1 LGGQI
6 SVSPL
11 LNQLDRFRI
20 ARDPGPIPRLK
31 KGPYPFLRRDT
42 SSVAQYPKC
51 RNRVLPELRRPA
63 WDGTRTFRKQPE
75 ISRGRPIQN
84 CTDAVRLLSELR
96 IASLPGALNPRRR
109 PKRLLQPLHSRLL
122 IGLLVSAALL
132 QPPALEAQTVPVRYM
147 EGTVHGFLVL
157 RTQQGKALAAGDLI
171 QVVRGDRLISQL
183 TFHFKDGSVDD
194 EVTVFSQRDH
204 FRLLRY
210 HHVQKGPAFP
220 HPMDVSIDA
229 STGEVKVRTKD
240 GGKDKV
246 HTERLDLPP
255 DLANGLVLTIL
266 KNIRPDTPETKLSY
280 LVATP
285 KPRLVKLKI
294 TPQGEGTLTTAGS
307 PHRATHYVV
316 KVELGGIAG
325 VVARLIGKQ
334 PKDTHVWILGGKAP
348 TFVKMEGPLYQG
360 APIWRIELTSPV
372 WQQSQHS
379 ER

>member
-1 LGGQI
+1 
-6 SVSPL
+6 
-11 LNQLDRFRI
+11 
-20 ARDPGPIPRLK
+20 
-31 KGPYPFLRRDT
+31 
-42 SSVAQYPKC
+42 
-51 RNRVLPELRRPA
+51 
-63 WDGTRTFRKQPE
+63 
-75 ISRGRPIQN
+75 
-84 CTDAVRLLSELR
+84 
-96 IASLPGALNPRRR
+96 
-109 PKRLLQPLHSRLL
+109 LLQPLHSRLL

-132 QPPALEAQTVPVRYM
+132 QPPALEAQPVPVRYM

-157 RTQQGKALAAGDLI
+157 RTQQGEALAAGDLI

-204 FRLLRY
+204 FRLLSY

-229 STGEVKVRTKD
+229 STGEVEVRTKD

-246 HTERLDLPP
+246 HTEHLDLPP
-255 DLANGLVLTIL
+255 DLANGLILTIL

-285 KPRLVKLKI
+285 KPRLVKLAI
-294 TPQGEGTLTTAGS
+294 TPQGEDTLTTAGS
-307 PHRATHYVV
+307 PHRATLYVV

-334 PKDTHVWILGGKAP
+334 PPDTHVWILGGKAP
-348 TFVKMEGPLYQG
+348 AFVKMEGPLYQG

>member
-1 LGGQI
+1 
-6 SVSPL
+6 
-11 LNQLDRFRI
+11 
-20 ARDPGPIPRLK
+20 
-31 KGPYPFLRRDT
+31 
-42 SSVAQYPKC
+42 
-51 RNRVLPELRRPA
+51 
-63 WDGTRTFRKQPE
+63 
-75 ISRGRPIQN
+75 
-84 CTDAVRLLSELR
+84 
-96 IASLPGALNPRRR
+96 
-109 PKRLLQPLHSRLL
+109 
-122 IGLLVSAALL
+122 
-132 QPPALEAQTVPVRYM
+132 M

-294 TPQGEGTLTTAGS
+294 TPQGEDTLTTAGS

>member
-1 LGGQI
+1 MAIAGH
-6 SVSPL
+6 VSPRML
-11 LNQLDRFRI
+11 
-20 ARDPGPIPRLK
+20 ARYSHVRLEA
-31 KGPYPFLRRDT
+31 KGNALET
-42 SSVAQYPKC
+42 LS
-51 RNRVLPELRRPA
+51 RPA
-63 WDGTRTFRKQPE
+63 LNAGGSQSTSQAQEQAAAGGRDGCLPWAGTRLFRKQPE
-75 ISRGRPIQN
+75 IPRVRPNNKTAPMQSTAFRGMDR
-84 CTDAVRLLSELR
+84 
-96 IASLPGALNPRRR
+96 SLPGALNQQRP
-109 PKRLLQPLHSRLL
+109 PKRLLQPIHFRLL
-122 IGLLVSAALL
+122 TGLLVSVALL
-132 QPPALEAQTVPVRYM
+132 HPRALEAEQVAVRYM

-157 RTQQGKALAAGDLI
+157 RTQEGKALAAGDLI
-171 QVVRGDRLISQL
+171 QVVRGDWLISQL

-194 EVTVFSQRDH
+194 EVTVFAQRDH
-204 FRLLRY
+204 FRLLSY

-220 HPMDVSIDA
+220 HPMDVAIDA

-246 HTERLDLPP
+246 QTEHLDLPP
-255 DLANGLVLTIL
+255 DLANGLMLTIL

-285 KPRLVKLKI
+285 KPRLVKLTI
-294 TPQGEGTLTTAGS
+294 TPHGEDTLTTAGS

-334 PKDTHVWILGGKAP
+334 PQDTHVWILGGKVPA
-348 TFVKMEGPLYQG
+348 FVKMEGPLYQG
-360 APIWRIELTSPV
+360 APIWRIELTSPA